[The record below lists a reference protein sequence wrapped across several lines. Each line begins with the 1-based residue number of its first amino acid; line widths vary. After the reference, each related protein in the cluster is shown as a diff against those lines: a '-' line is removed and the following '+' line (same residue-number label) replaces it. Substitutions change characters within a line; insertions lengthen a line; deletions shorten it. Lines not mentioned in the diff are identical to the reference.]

1 MKIAQ
6 LIDSLSVG
14 GAERMQVTYV
24 ETAVARGIVPTV
36 ISLGRPANTH
46 IPKQIES
53 AGGRLVEMAGKNMVD
68 PARFFRLVSFLRRE
82 RFDVLHVHLTHA
94 IFLGCWA
101 GLLTGTRIVATL
113 HNVNPDEHP
122 FLEALSL
129 VLGARR
135 IIAVGNEVE
144 HSYRRRLPG
153 KKIDVVYNPV
163 AKGAQLSDAEKNTLR
178 RDLTGDASRPTLI
191 CVGRL
196 EPQKGMADLLDAM
209 AILRTSHPQ
218 AMLLIA
224 GRGSLE
230 AELKAKIETLGL
242 QDNVRMLG
250 VRDDVPRLLA
260 ASDIFV
266 NSSHWEGMP
275 ISVLEAMA
283 ARLPVVATS
292 VGDVPNIVTPQTGL
306 LVEPHHPQQ
315 LADAMRTLLDDATM
329 RQTLGEGGFALVN
342 ARHTPDRWLDSLHE
356 IYFPTGK

>member
-6 LIDSLSVG
+6 LIDSLYVG

-24 ETAVARGIVPTV
+24 ETAIARGVTPTV
-36 ISLGRPANTH
+36 ISLQRHPDTH
-46 IPKQIES
+46 IPDQIKK
-53 AGGRLVEMAGKNMVD
+53 AGARLVEITGKNMVD
-68 PARFFRLVSFLRRE
+68 VRRFFRLASFLRRE
-82 RFDVLHVHLTHA
+82 RFDVLHVHLTHS

-101 GLLTGTRIVATL
+101 GLLTGTRVVATL

-122 FLEALSL
+122 TLEALSL
-129 VLGARR
+129 VLGARK

-144 HSYRRRLPG
+144 RSYRRRLFG
-153 KKIDVVYNPV
+153 RKIEIVYNPV
-163 AKGAQLSDAEKNTLR
+163 AAGTQISSAERSALR
-178 RDLTGDASRPTLI
+178 HDLAGDETRPILL

-196 EPQKGMADLLDAM
+196 EPQKGMADLLEAM
-209 AILRTSHPQ
+209 AILHRRFPQ

-230 AELKAKIETLGL
+230 TELKNKIASLGL
-242 QDNVRMLG
+242 HNCVRMLG

-283 ARLPVVATS
+283 ARLPVVATN
-292 VGDVPNIVTPQTGL
+292 VGDVPNIVTPQTGS
-306 LVEPHHPQQ
+306 LVEPHRPQE
-315 LADAMRTLLDDATM
+315 LADAIQTLLEDAPLRRTLGA
-329 RQTLGEGGFALVN
+329 GGLALVN
-342 ARHTPDRWLDSLHE
+342 ARHTPDKWLDSLHE
-356 IYFPTGK
+356 IYFPSGK

>member
-24 ETAVARGIVPTV
+24 ETALARGIVPTV
-36 ISLGRPANTH
+36 IALGRHSNSH
-46 IPKQIES
+46 LPKEIEK
-53 AGGRLVEMAGKNMVD
+53 AGARLVEITGKNMVD

-82 RFDVLHVHLTHA
+82 RFDVLHAHLTHA

-101 GLLTGTRIVATL
+101 GLLTGTRVVATL

-122 FLEALSL
+122 TLEALSL
-129 VLGARR
+129 VLGARK

-144 HSYRRRLPG
+144 RAYRRRLPG
-153 KKIDVVYNPV
+153 RKIDVVYNPV
-163 AKGAQLSDAEKNTLR
+163 AAGVHVDDAEKYALR
-178 RDLTGDASRPTLI
+178 RELTCDETHPILL

-196 EPQKGMADLLDAM
+196 EPQKGMADLLEAM
-209 AILRTSHPQ
+209 ALLHPKYPR

-224 GRGSLE
+224 GHGSLE
-230 AELKAKIETLGL
+230 TELKNKIEALGL
-242 QDNVRMLG
+242 QNCVRMLG
-250 VRDDVPRLLA
+250 VRGDVLRLLA
-260 ASDIFV
+260 ASDVFV

-283 ARLPVVATS
+283 ASLPIVATR

-306 LVEPHHPQQ
+306 LVEPHSPHS
-315 LADAMRTLLDDATM
+315 LADAIQTLLDDAPL
-329 RQTLGEGGFALVN
+329 RRTLGAGGLALVH
-342 ARHTPDRWLDSLHE
+342 ARHTPDKWLDSLHE
-356 IYFPTGK
+356 IYSSAGK

>member
-24 ETAVARGIVPTV
+24 ESAIARGIVPTI
-36 ISLGRPANTH
+36 ISLRHQENTH
-46 IPKQIES
+46 IPQQIES
-53 AGGRLVEMAGKNMVD
+53 AGARLVEMTGKNMVD
-68 PARFFRLVSFLRRE
+68 LARFFRLVSFLRRE

-101 GLLTGTRIVATL
+101 GLLTGTRVVATL

-129 VLGARR
+129 IFGAHR

-144 HSYRRRLPG
+144 HAYRRRLPG

-163 AKGAQLSDAEKNTLR
+163 PGGAQLSEAEKTALR
-178 RDLTGDASRPTLI
+178 RDLTGDETRPTLI

-209 AILRTSHPQ
+209 AILRSSHPQ
-218 AMLLIA
+218 AILLIA

-230 AELKAKIETLGL
+230 TELKSKIEVLGL
-242 QDNVRMLG
+242 QGSVRMLG
-250 VRDDVPRLLA
+250 VRNDVPRLLA

-283 ARLPVVATS
+283 ARLPVAATR

-306 LVEPHHPQQ
+306 LVEPHHPQA
-315 LADAMRTLLDDATM
+315 LADAMRTLLDDAPL
-329 RQTLGEGGFALVN
+329 RQTLGAGGLALVH

-356 IYFPTGK
+356 IYFPAGR

>member
-6 LIDSLSVG
+6 LIDSLNVG

-24 ETAVARGIVPTV
+24 ETAIARGIVPTV
-36 ISLGRPANTH
+36 ISLGRHIDTH
-46 IPKQIES
+46 IPDQIKRTG
-53 AGGRLVEMAGKNMVD
+53 ARLVEITGKNMVD
-68 PARFFRLVSFLRRE
+68 IKRFFRLVSFLRRE

-101 GLLTGTRIVATL
+101 GLLTGTRVVATL

-122 FLEALSL
+122 TLEALSL
-129 VLGARR
+129 VFGARK

-144 HSYRRRLPG
+144 KSYRRRLLG
-153 KKIDVVYNPV
+153 RKIEIVYNPV
-163 AKGAQLSDAEKNTLR
+163 AVTPQIKSAEKSALR
-178 RDLTGDASRPTLI
+178 RDLAGDESRTILL

-209 AILRTSHPQ
+209 AILHQKFPQ
-218 AMLLIA
+218 LVLLIA

-230 AELKAKIETLGL
+230 SELKDKIVDLNL
-242 QDNVRMLG
+242 QNCVRMLG

-283 ARLPVVATS
+283 ARLPVVATR
-292 VGDVPNIVTPQTGL
+292 VGDVPNIVNTQTGL
-306 LVEPHHPQQ
+306 LVEPHRPQE
-315 LADAMRTLLDDATM
+315 LADAIRTLLEDDTL
-329 RQTLGEGGFALVN
+329 RQTLGSGGFSLVN
-342 ARHTPDRWLDSLHE
+342 ARHTPDKWLDALHE
-356 IYFPTGK
+356 IYFHAGK